1 MHHRVLFLL
10 LSAAAL
16 CFADDVAAPADSA
29 SAPAQETATA
39 SVGQDTLSGAGTE
52 AVADAPITADEPDS
66 VAIYRELI
74 KQENAQANYKSS
86 QAGIVVGAGLAIGGG
101 IWFAT
106 VWDRHQAWKRDFD
119 ARMRA
124 RPDTLPISE
133 IFTPLGD
140 AIEASGH
147 KVTFAVEGFMSLSIA
162 LAGAAIFGFS
172 VKAYNS
178 RKAHAAKR
186 DEYQDSLERLQRR
199 REEEE
204 RNSAQVLLVP
214 TVDVANS
221 GAGLNLA
228 ILF

>member
-74 KQENAQANYKSS
+74 ARENAQSNYQSS
-86 QAGIVVGAGLAIGGG
+86 QTGIVVGAGLAIGGG

-106 VWDRHQAWKRDFD
+106 VWSRHQALKRDM
-119 ARMRA
+119 A
-124 RPDTLPISE
+124 E
-133 IFTPLGD
+133 
-140 AIEASGH
+140 H
-147 KVTFAVEGFMSLSIA
+147 KRTKTAAKNFGEVFGEMAYAAGTAAQGIADVVEGYLSLGIG
-162 LAGAAIFGFS
+162 LAGVTIFGFS

-178 RKAHAAKR
+178 RKAHADKR
-186 DEYQDSLERLQRR
+186 DEYQGSLERLERR
-199 REEEE
+199 QAEEE
-204 RNSAQVLLVP
+204 RKSAQVLLVP

>member
-86 QAGIVVGAGLAIGGG
+86 QTGIVVGAGLAIGGG

-106 VWDRHQAWKRDFD
+106 VWDRHQALKREV
-119 ARMRA
+119 AEHKRTKSA
-124 RPDTLPISE
+124 AQN
-133 IFTPLGD
+133 LGD
-140 AIEASGH
+140 VFGEIAFSAGAAAAS
-147 KVTFAVEGFMSLSIA
+147 VVDVMEGYLSLGVG

-178 RKAHAAKR
+178 RKVHADKR
-186 DEYQDSLERLQRR
+186 DEYQGSLERLQRR
-199 REEEE
+199 QEEEE
-204 RNSAQVLLVP
+204 RSSAQVLFFP

>member
-1 MHHRVLFLL
+1 MNRFPLILL
-10 LSAAAL
+10 AAAAF
-16 CFADDVAAPADSA
+16 CFADDVAMPVAQDSLPAS
-29 SAPAQETATA
+29 EVVTAA
-39 SVGQDTLSGAGTE
+39 AQDTLSAAGTE

-86 QAGIVVGAGLAIGGG
+86 QTGIVVGAGLAIGGG
-101 IWFAT
+101 IWFAAAY
-106 VWDRHQAWKRDFD
+106 DRHQTWKRDFD

-140 AIEASGH
+140 SIEASGH
-147 KVTFAVEGFMSLSIA
+147 KVTFAVEGFMSLGIA

-178 RKAHAAKR
+178 RKVHADKR
-186 DEYQDSLERLQRR
+186 DEYQGSLERLQRR
-199 REEEE
+199 QEEEE
-204 RNSAQVLLVP
+204 RSSAQVLFVP

-228 ILF
+228 VLF

>member
-1 MHHRVLFLL
+1 MRHRILFLL
-10 LSAAAL
+10 LSAAAF
-16 CFADDVAAPADSA
+16 CFADDVAAPAAQDSPPPPEVVTA
-29 SAPAQETATA
+29 ADPADSSEAP
-39 SVGQDTLSGAGTE
+39 S
-52 AVADAPITADEPDS
+52 IADEPDS
-66 VAIYRELI
+66 VAIYRNLI
-74 KQENAQANYKSS
+74 KQENAQADYKSS
-86 QAGIVVGAGLAIGGG
+86 LAGIVAGAGLAIGGG
-101 IWFAT
+101 IWFAAAY
-106 VWDRHQAWKRDFD
+106 DRHQTWKRDFD

>member
-1 MHHRVLFLL
+1 MNRFPLIL
-10 LSAAAL
+10 LSAAAF

-52 AVADAPITADEPDS
+52 AVADAPITADQPDS

-86 QAGIVVGAGLAIGGG
+86 QTGIVVGAGLAIGGG

-106 VWDRHQAWKRDFD
+106 AYDRHQTWKRDFD

-147 KVTFAVEGFMSLSIA
+147 KVTFAVEGFMSLGIA

-178 RKAHAAKR
+178 RKVHADKR
-186 DEYQDSLERLQRR
+186 DEYQGSLERLQRR
-199 REEEE
+199 QEEEE
-204 RNSAQVLLVP
+204 RSSAQVLFVP

-228 ILF
+228 VLF

>member
-1 MHHRVLFLL
+1 MRLRVLFLL
-10 LSAAAL
+10 LAAAAF

-52 AVADAPITADEPDS
+52 AVADEPDS

-74 KQENAQANYKSS
+74 KQEDAQANYKSS
-86 QAGIVVGAGLAIGGG
+86 QTGIVVGAGLAIGGG

-106 VWDRHQAWKRDFD
+106 AYDRHQTWKRDFD

-147 KVTFAVEGFMSLSIA
+147 KVTFAVEGFMSLGIA

-178 RKAHAAKR
+178 RKVHADKR
-186 DEYQDSLERLQRR
+186 DEYQGSLERLQRR
-199 REEEE
+199 QEEEE
-204 RNSAQVLLVP
+204 RSSAQVLLVP

>member
-52 AVADAPITADEPDS
+52 AVADAPDS
-66 VAIYRELI
+66 VAIYREMI

-86 QAGIVVGAGLAIGGG
+86 QTGIVVGAGLAIGGG
-101 IWFAT
+101 IWFAAAY
-106 VWDRHQAWKRDFD
+106 DRHQTWKRDFD

-147 KVTFAVEGFMSLSIA
+147 KVTFAVEGFMSLGIA

-178 RKAHAAKR
+178 RKVHADKR
-186 DEYQDSLERLQRR
+186 DEYQGSLERLQRR
-199 REEEE
+199 QEEEE
-204 RNSAQVLLVP
+204 RSSAQMLLVP
-214 TVDVANS
+214 TVDVANA

>member
-1 MHHRVLFLL
+1 MNRFPLILL
-10 LSAAAL
+10 AAAAF
-16 CFADDVAAPADSA
+16 CFADDVAMPVAQDSLPASEVVTA
-29 SAPAQETATA
+29 AAQ
-39 SVGQDTLSGAGTE
+39 GTLSAAGIE
-52 AVADAPITADEPDS
+52 AVAEEPDS

-86 QAGIVVGAGLAIGGG
+86 QTGIVVGAGLAIGGG

-106 VWDRHQAWKRDFD
+106 AYDRHQTWKRDFD

-147 KVTFAVEGFMSLSIA
+147 KVTFAVEGFMSLGIA

-178 RKAHAAKR
+178 RKVHADKR
-186 DEYQDSLERLQRR
+186 DEYQGSLERLQRR
-199 REEEE
+199 QEEEE
-204 RNSAQVLLVP
+204 RSSAQVLFVP